1 MYIAELPL
9 ITWQAGVANSELIL
23 KIMDLKQV

>member
-1 MYIAELPL
+1 MASRRKIDTP
-9 ITWQAGVANSELIL
+9 IHAGAANSELIL